1 MRYDATELT
10 QTAVLNDTPNGAS
23 GGIWMD
29 GTGAALDADGNMFVS
44 TGNGTFDDTNNVV
57 PPLAPNNDF
66 GETFLNVNPT
76 TLAVQDFYAPSQ
88 TTTWSEEDLDLAS
101 AGVTVLPDGVGPTAH
116 PNVLIGSDKSGHLY
130 MIDRNNMS
138 GYFSSA
144 DNMVQY
150 LTLPGAS
157 VCFNA
162 DQQCVYSAPGYW
174 NGTVYVGDE
183 DGPLMAFE
191 LSSGLIP
198 ATAQQVRGPYIA
210 ERRDLRFSG
219 SDAGHLGLTH
229 RRRHR
234 LGAGQPCERHQQRQ
248 LRDGSGDSASLR
260 RHQPRYHAVLELS
273 AAGGH
278 GRNRFQ
284 ICPARGGQR
293 PCLHRRHR
301 RLDRLRRGPSTTGP
315 NAILL

>member
-10 QTAVLNDTPNGAS
+10 QSAVLNDTPNGAS

-29 GTGAALDADGNMFVS
+29 GTGAALDADGNMFVA
-44 TGNGTFDDTNNVV
+44 TGNGTFDDTNNVL

-66 GETFLNVNPT
+66 GETFLNLNPT

-88 TTTWSEEDLDLAS
+88 TATWSEEDLDLAS
-101 AGVTVLPDGVGPTAH
+101 AGVTVLPDGAGPATH

-138 GYFSSA
+138 HFFANA
-144 DNMVQY
+144 DNIVQY
-150 LTLPGAS
+150 LALPGAS

-174 NGTVYVGDE
+174 NGTVYEGLE

-198 ATAQQVRGPYIA
+198 ATAQQVAIPTSQSA
-210 ERRDLRFSG
+210 ESYAFPDPTP
-219 SDAGHLGLTH
+219 AI
-229 RRRHR
+229 
-234 LGAGQPCERHQQRQ
+234 
-248 LRDGSGDSASLR
+248 SASPTGGAIVWVLDN
-260 RHQPRYHAVLELS
+260 HANGTNNGSS
-273 AAGGH
+273 AM
-278 GRNRFQ
+278 
-284 ICPARGGQR
+284 
-293 PCLHRRHR
+293 
-301 RLDRLRRGPSTTGP
+301 GP
-315 NAILL
+315 AILRAYDATNLGTTLYSSSARPADTGGTASKFVQPVVANGHVYIVGTGVLTVYGLAP